1 MKILVTGAKGFIGK
15 NLIAEL
21 RNRKYEEIYEFDRD
35 TDISLLDFYCSNCD
49 FIFHLAGVQ
58 RPKEEKEFM
67 EGNFGFTSI
76 LLDLLKKYRNTCPIV
91 VSSSIQASLDNP
103 YGKSKK
109 AGEDLMFTY
118 AEETGAKVMIYRFPN
133 VYGKCNK
140 PNYNSAITTFCYN
153 ISRNLEIKVNC
164 RDTVMHVVYIDDLF
178 DELISAMEGKGTK
191 SGKFYRVPVEDE
203 TTLGHIVDL
212 LYSFKESRN
221 NRSIP
226 NMNNHLERSLYSTYL
241 SYLPEDQFG
250 YLLKMNMNQH
260 SSFTEIIRTL
270 DRGQFSVNIS
280 KPGITKGNHWH
291 HTKNEK
297 FLVVSG
303 HCLIQ
308 FRKIDSDEIITYDVS
323 GEKLEVVD
331 IPCGYT
337 HSITNIGDTDSVTF
351 MWCNECFDPNHP
363 DTFFLEVKKNEKA

>member
-133 VYGKCNK
+133 VYGKWNK

-351 MWCNECFDPNHP
+351 MWCNECFDSNHP

>member
-133 VYGKCNK
+133 VYGKWNK

-308 FRKIDSDEIITYDVS
+308 FRKIDSEEIITYDVS

>member
-133 VYGKCNK
+133 VYGKWNK

-363 DTFFLEVKKNEKA
+363 DTFFLEVKKSEKA